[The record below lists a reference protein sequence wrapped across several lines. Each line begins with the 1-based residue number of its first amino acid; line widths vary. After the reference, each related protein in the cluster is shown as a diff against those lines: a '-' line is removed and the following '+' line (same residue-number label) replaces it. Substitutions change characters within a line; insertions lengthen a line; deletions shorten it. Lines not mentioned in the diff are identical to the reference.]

1 MLIRIIP
8 FVILFAACGTTS
20 KDRIARV
27 TPITAEMEVE
37 YLPAVEVV
45 ALHDEVQIEY
55 IPSAE

>member
-8 FVILFAACGTTS
+8 IAILFAGCNTIS
-20 KDRIARV
+20 KERIARV
-27 TPITAEMEVE
+27 TPITAEMEIE
-37 YLPAVEVV
+37 YLPAVEVM